1 MLLYGVGYLGLF
13 GFRLT
18 RELWCQAR
26 LYRRGSTSEEKEMTK
41 KELLSCFSGEEAGG
55 EGAVDPVSEQRRQ
68 EEKGEAATQDRNMAV
83 VVFLSQTAVILTKRS
98 SSHPRGVRLESP
110 NLSAALLDL
119 VAYGRLG
126 LHSAA
131 TVMSVYMLCSCKAMM
146 LISVFQT
153 RPPCI
158 HLHPI

>member
-1 MLLYGVGYLGLF
+1 ML
-13 GFRLT
+13 T
-18 RELWCQAR
+18 
-26 LYRRGSTSEEKEMTK
+26 
-41 KELLSCFSGEEAGG
+41 CFSREEAG
-55 EGAVDPVSEQRRQ
+55 EEEVVDPVSEQRRQ
-68 EEKGEAATQDRNMAV
+68 EEKGEAATKDRNMAV

-131 TVMSVYMLCSCKAMM
+131 VVMSVYMLCSCKAMM

-153 RPPCI
+153 RPPCTYS
-158 HLHPI
+158 HLNIRVPLQCLFFLPSLVLYLHKGRAQLMVQQTDTGSTVFR

>member
-1 MLLYGVGYLGLF
+1 M
-13 GFRLT
+13 
-18 RELWCQAR
+18 
-26 LYRRGSTSEEKEMTK
+26 
-41 KELLSCFSGEEAGG
+41 
-55 EGAVDPVSEQRRQ
+55 DPVSEQRRQ
-68 EEKGEAATQDRNMAV
+68 EEKGEAVTEDRNMAV

-110 NLSAALLDL
+110 NLSAALPDL
-119 VAYGRLG
+119 VAYGGSG

-131 TVMSVYMLCSCKAMM
+131 IVMCVYMLYSCKAMT

-158 HLHPI
+158 YLHPI

>member
-1 MLLYGVGYLGLF
+1 MVTQFRSLLHKGLF
-13 GFRLT
+13 DHYPTSPPKQLFVLVRGGGVQMSSCRTEYISYLEGTLQHCPNSPLFSLKLT
-18 RELWCQAR
+18 
-26 LYRRGSTSEEKEMTK
+26 K
-41 KELLSCFSGEEAGG
+41 
-55 EGAVDPVSEQRRQ
+55 
-68 EEKGEAATQDRNMAV
+68 DRNMAAV
-83 VVFLSQTAVILTKRS
+83 VYLSQTAVILTKRS

-119 VAYGRLG
+119 VAYGRPG

-131 TVMSVYMLCSCKAMM
+131 TVMSVYMLYSCKAIM

-158 HLHPI
+158 YFHLNIRVPLH

>member
-1 MLLYGVGYLGLF
+1 M
-13 GFRLT
+13 
-18 RELWCQAR
+18 
-26 LYRRGSTSEEKEMTK
+26 
-41 KELLSCFSGEEAGG
+41 
-55 EGAVDPVSEQRRQ
+55 DPVSEQRRQ
-68 EEKGEAATQDRNMAV
+68 EEKGEAVTEDRNMAV

-126 LHSAA
+126 LHSAVV
-131 TVMSVYMLCSCKAMM
+131 VMSVYMPCSSLV
-146 LISVFQT
+146 LILLTVFQT

-158 HLHPI
+158 YLSSI

>member
-1 MLLYGVGYLGLF
+1 MS
-13 GFRLT
+13 
-18 RELWCQAR
+18 RERA
-26 LYRRGSTSEEKEMTK
+26 
-41 KELLSCFSGEEAGG
+41 EAGKG
-55 EGAVDPVSEQRRQ
+55 DDEEGAADLFLRRRSRRKGAVDPVSEKRRQ
-68 EEKGEAATQDRNMAV
+68 EEKGEVATQDCNTAA

-119 VAYGRLG
+119 VACGRPG

-131 TVMSVYMLCSCKAMM
+131 IVMSVYMLYTCKAMM
-146 LISVFQT
+146 LLSVFQT

-158 HLHPI
+158 YLSSI

>member
-1 MLLYGVGYLGLF
+1 M
-13 GFRLT
+13 
-18 RELWCQAR
+18 
-26 LYRRGSTSEEKEMTK
+26 
-41 KELLSCFSGEEAGG
+41 LLSCFSGEEAG
-55 EGAVDPVSEQRRQ
+55 EEEAVDPVSEQRRQ

-119 VAYGRLG
+119 VACGRPR

-131 TVMSVYMLCSCKAMM
+131 VVLSVYMPYSCIAMM
-146 LISVFQT
+146 LLSVFQT
-153 RPPCI
+153 CPPCI
-158 HLHPI
+158 YLHPI